1 MRIIFLLRSVVLS
14 GGIERVVTEKANW
27 LSCHNHQVLFLTYE
41 QGSHNLSF
49 PLDSNVVHEDLGCP
63 YYTVYKHNIL
73 VRPFYM
79 LMFKYKFCSRLK
91 TKIKSFH
98 PDVMVIPSNITEF
111 FGPAIS
117 MRNLVPV
124 VFECHSTNVELTGL
138 NHSLKQ
144 HYRKYQILY
153 YIKRCSLVVSLT
165 DGDAQYWRKHCKHVA
180 VVPNPLSY
188 YPDLIETK
196 KKVPSTIICVA
207 RLQMEKRVDRLIEAF
222 SLISSKYPDWHIDIY
237 GEGVDKA
244 HINQLIQNYGLSNK
258 ITICPPIRTI
268 YEEYRKSQFLVL
280 SSDSESFSLV
290 IIEAMACGIP
300 VVSTDCP
307 FGPREIIDDG
317 KTGLLSRLEAD
328 DLAAKM
334 EWMII
339 HESER
344 QKMGLLAHQAVSK
357 YEKNRVMEEWENVYL
372 SIIK

>member
-27 LSCHNHQVLFLTYE
+27 LSCHGHQVLFITYE
-41 QGSHNLSF
+41 QSSHNLSF
-49 PLDSNVVHEDLGCP
+49 PLGSNVVHEDLACP
-63 YYTVYKHNIL
+63 YYTVFKHNFL
-73 VRPFYM
+73 VRPFYKLM
-79 LMFKYKFCSRLK
+79 LKYKFGSRLK
-91 TKIKSFH
+91 TMIKSFH

-111 FGPAIS
+111 FGSAVS
-117 MRNLVPV
+117 MRSLVPV
-124 VFECHSTNVELTGL
+124 IFECHSTNVELMGL
-138 NHSLKQ
+138 KNTWKQ
-144 HYRKYQILY
+144 RYRKNQILY
-153 YIKRCSLVVSLT
+153 YIKKCSLVVSLT
-165 DGDAQYWRKHCKHVA
+165 NGDAQCWRKRCKHVA
-180 VVPNPLSY
+180 VVPNPLPY
-188 YPDLIETK
+188 YPDLINAK
-196 KKVPSTIICVA
+196 KKVPNTIICVA
-207 RLQMEKRVDRLIEAF
+207 RLQMEKRIDRLIEAF

-237 GEGVDKA
+237 GEGVEKA

-258 ITICPPIRTI
+258 ITICSPVRTI
-268 YEEYRKSQFLVL
+268 YDEYRRSQFLVL

-307 FGPREIIDDG
+307 FGPREIVDDG
-317 KTGLLSRLEAD
+317 KTGLLSRLEAE

-344 QKMGLLAHQAVSK
+344 QKMGILAHQVVSR
-357 YEKNRVMEEWENVYL
+357 YEKNRVMEEWEKVYL